1 MPDPIDVVEQ
11 SLHAKG
17 LRRTAARRKILDA
30 VFHGRGHF
38 TAEDL
43 LDAMRSRDVRVSRAS
58 VYRTLALL
66 VEGGWVETREFRR
79 GQLMYECMVG
89 QHHHDHLIC
98 TVCGRIVEFENEEI
112 ERLQD
117 ETARRH
123 GFRLETHSLR
133 LFGRCASCLRG

>member
-1 MPDPIDVVEQ
+1 MNTHIDAVEKH
-11 SLHAKG
+11 LHDKG
-17 LRRTAARRKILDA
+17 LRRTGARRKILDA
-30 VFHGRGHF
+30 VFEGTGHF

-43 LDAMRSRDVRVSRAS
+43 LDRMRGTGVRVSRAS

-79 GQLMYECMVG
+79 GQLMYECMLG
-89 QHHHDHLIC
+89 HKHHDHLIC
-98 TVCGRIVEFENEEI
+98 THCGRIVEFENEEI

-123 GFRLETHSLR
+123 GFLLEHHSLR
-133 LFGRCASCLRG
+133 LFGRCADCAP